1 MSNNLVRLIGKLWGV
16 IYNLYMKKELVLRF
30 YKRNQLQVLCALYI
44 MSLFC
49 GVALSML
56 LSDDPRWTGWSLSR
70 LGEASVNRISAIF
83 FNSGVFMAGLILMA
97 IGATVR
103 HNCLQIDQHSA
114 AKIAT
119 ILMVILMPIC
129 MFGVALCPND
139 TMHGAHF
146 VFSRCIVFGMVILMV
161 LFPLSFQHINR
172 RERVISFS
180 FPIFAT
186 ILAAQGYIFKN
197 SWFVIIEIILGFA
210 AATWLF
216 VMCRHFDMQL
226 RNHKSLAKK

>member
-1 MSNNLVRLIGKLWGV
+1 MSNNLVRSIGKLWGV

-114 AKIAT
+114 AKIVT
-119 ILMVILMPIC
+119 TLMVILMPIC
-129 MFGVALCPND
+129 MFGVAFCPND

-146 VFSRCIVFGMVILMV
+146 VFSRGIVFGMVILMV
-161 LFPLSFQHINR
+161 LFPLSLQHINR

-186 ILAAQGYIFKN
+186 ILAAQGYILKN
-197 SWFVIIEIILGFA
+197 SWFVIIEVILGFA
-210 AATWLF
+210 AAAWLF
-216 VMCRHFDMQL
+216 VMCRHFDVQL
-226 RNHKSLAKK
+226 RNHKLRVKK

>member
-1 MSNNLVRLIGKLWGV
+1 MSNNLVRLIGKLWCV

-97 IGATVR
+97 IGTTVR
-103 HNCLQIDQHSA
+103 HNCLQIDQRSA

-119 ILMVILMPIC
+119 TL
-129 MFGVALCPND
+129 
-139 TMHGAHF
+139 
-146 VFSRCIVFGMVILMV
+146 MVILMV
-161 LFPLSFQHINR
+161 LFPLSLQHINR

-180 FPIFAT
+180 FPVFAA
-186 ILAAQGYIFKN
+186 ILAAQGYILKN
-197 SWFVIIEIILGFA
+197 SWFVTIEVILGFVA
-210 AATWLF
+210 AAWLF